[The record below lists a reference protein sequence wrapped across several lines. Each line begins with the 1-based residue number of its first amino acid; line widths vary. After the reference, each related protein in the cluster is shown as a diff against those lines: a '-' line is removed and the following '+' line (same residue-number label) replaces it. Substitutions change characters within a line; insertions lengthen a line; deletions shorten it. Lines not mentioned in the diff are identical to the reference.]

1 MDTILNISQII
12 IAALLITFVLLQN
25 RGSSAGSIFG
35 GGGGG
40 EGNAYTTKRGAERFL
55 FIATIV
61 LSILFMSVALLNI
74 LIQ

>member
-1 MDTILNISQII
+1 MDTILNISQIV
-12 IAALLITFVLLQN
+12 IAALLIAFVLLQN

-40 EGNAYTTKRGAERFL
+40 EGNAYTTKRGTERFL

-61 LSILFMSVALLNI
+61 LSILFMGVALVNI
-74 LIQ
+74 LI